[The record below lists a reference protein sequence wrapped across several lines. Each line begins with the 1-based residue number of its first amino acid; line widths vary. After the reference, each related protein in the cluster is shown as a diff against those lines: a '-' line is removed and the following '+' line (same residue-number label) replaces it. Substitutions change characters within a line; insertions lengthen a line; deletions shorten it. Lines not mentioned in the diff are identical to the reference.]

1 MIFEFVMACWPTP
14 ETDIKAVLTAP
25 LATALEEAQNDFSDS
40 RVSDMVQIHSERVGA
55 EVPADGQGTGSFASI
70 SFTVELPDE
79 TVSAAEVI
87 DTYVDLLPKTPPIF
101 HVVKFEDPLLRN
113 ELAERAAEMFQ
124 LEMKLRR
131 VLTIIYLHAYHG
143 EDPFNLLRDEN
154 EQPMAREKPTTEQM
168 QAACENQFFHLTFG
182 QYINLNKRPSINL
195 AKVLEIVQSSEH
207 YDALRA
213 EILRVPVEDEEDAD
227 LLADLRT
234 LMNAIEGMRNSVAH
248 NRRPTRR
255 IAESYPNA
263 RASLD
268 ERLNE
273 YLKNLASSE
282 ESNGSGA

>member
-1 MIFEFVMACWPTP
+1 MIFEFVIACRPTP
-14 ETDIKAVLTAP
+14 ETDIRGVITAP
-25 LATALEEAQNDFSDS
+25 LATALEESQNDFNES
-40 RVSDMVQIHSERVGA
+40 RASDMVQIRSERVGA
-55 EVPADGQGTGSFASI
+55 EAPSDGQGTSNFSSI

-87 DTYVDLLPKTPPIF
+87 DTFVELLPKTQPIF
-101 HVVKFEDPLLRN
+101 HVVKFEDPLLRD
-113 ELAERAAEMFQ
+113 ELAERAAEMFE

-143 EDPFNLLRDEN
+143 EDPFNLLRDES
-154 EQPMAREKPTTEQM
+154 EQPVAREKPTTEQM

-182 QYINLNKRPSINL
+182 QYVNLNKRPSINL
-195 AKVLEIVQSSEH
+195 GKVLEIVQSSEH

-255 IAESYPNA
+255 IADNYPNA

-268 ERLNE
+268 ERLNV
-273 YLKNLASSE
+273 YLRGLASLE
-282 ESNGSGA
+282 ESNGSGS